1 MINVREQ
8 MEMMETA
15 NKKKEKKLLGQP
27 EGEPFGQGVIEK
39 FDDKTL
45 QGIDNFLITGAFAAL
60 AVSILI
66 GVGMSAS
73 AFRVVFPQY
82 QFKEEWTDFIENI
95 LTPSFA
101 PVIGVFFFFSI
112 TYGLL
117 KFAQVSSNDAV
128 YKE

>member
-1 MINVREQ
+1 
-8 MEMMETA
+8 MEAIEKA
-15 NKKKEKKLLGQP
+15 NKKEKKLLGQP
-27 EGEPFGQGVIEK
+27 EGAPFGQGVIEK
-39 FDDKTL
+39 FDAKTL
-45 QGIDNFLITGAFAAL
+45 AGIDNFLLTGAFFAL
-60 AVSILI
+60 GVSILI

-82 QFKEEWTDFIENI
+82 EFKQEWTEFIENI

-101 PVIGVFFFFSI
+101 PVIGLFFFFSI

-117 KFAQVSSNDAV
+117 KFAQVSSDDAV